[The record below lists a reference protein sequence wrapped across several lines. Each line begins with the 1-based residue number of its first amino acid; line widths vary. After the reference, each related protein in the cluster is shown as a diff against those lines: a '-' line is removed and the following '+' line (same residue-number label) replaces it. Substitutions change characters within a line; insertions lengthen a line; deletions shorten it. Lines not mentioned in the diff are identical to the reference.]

1 MATDC
6 SVNEPKS
13 ACTSLEEFLFF
24 PRNTIFLALQYS
36 TWNGIKMNFTF
47 WAVQAGT
54 TEYFE
59 EILIIQRTYFQ
70 DNYDY

>member
-6 SVNEPKS
+6 CVNEPKS
-13 ACTSLEEFLFF
+13 ACTSLDVFLFF
-24 PRNTIFLALQYS
+24 ETQFLALQYS

-54 TEYFE
+54 MEYFE
-59 EILIIQRTYFQ
+59 EILIIQRIYF
-70 DNYDY
+70 